1 MKRERGFSLLEL
13 MVALVVMMIIVGVTL
28 KSLTDAI
35 HANEAVTLLAD
46 MQENLRAG
54 MNYMVHDLVQAGEGI
69 PVGGITIPHTIAGV
83 SAINRPSPPT
93 LAYIFPNT
101 YTTLPAI
108 TPGSGL
114 GLTPGL
120 PSATPNA
127 TGQILAGNN
136 TDFITVLYADNT
148 LLDASVNQYPLNQN
162 PIYLAPS
169 AGPPAVAGCGGSM
182 TANGGTVVLDP
193 LCFQMPT
200 DNTRIQ
206 AGDLIMFQNASGNA
220 IQTVTSVTGQVLTFA
235 AADSF
240 ALNGAIQPNGTVKNI
255 QNGIA
260 SPGGPYPPTTATR
273 IMMITYYLDTVA
285 NPLRP
290 QLMRQVNFRAA
301 EPVGEVLEDLGIS
314 YDLNNAVSAY
324 PAGPQDAPAP
334 ILPDTPNQIR
344 KVNLFLA
351 ARSEAPFSQLDNI
364 QMDQGSFRYLRNNLS
379 TQVSIQSLSF
389 FNEYN

>member
-13 MVALVVMMIIVGVTL
+13 MVALVVMLLIVGATL
-28 KSLTDAI
+28 KGLTDAI

-69 PVGGITIPHTIAGV
+69 PAGGITIPHSAGGA
-83 SAINRPSPPT
+83 SAVTRPSPPT
-93 LAYIFPNT
+93 LAYLFPAT

-108 TPGSGL
+108 TPGASQ
-114 GLTPGL
+114 GL
-120 PSATPNA
+120 PTATPNA
-127 TGQILAGNN
+127 AGAILSGPN
-136 TDFITVLYADNT
+136 TDFITIMYADNT
-148 LLDASVNQYPLNQN
+148 LLDNSVNCAGVGCPLNQN
-162 PIYLAPS
+162 PIYLAPNV
-169 AGPPAVAGCGGSM
+169 GPPPVAGCAGSI
-182 TANGGTVVLDP
+182 TAPGGTVVLDP
-193 LCFQMPT
+193 ACFNMPT

-206 AGDLIMFQNASGNA
+206 AGDLIMFQNALGNA
-220 IQTVTSVTGQVLTFA
+220 IQTVTAVVGQTLTFA
-235 AADSF
+235 GGDAF
-240 ALNGAIQPNGTVKNI
+240 ALNNSAQPNGTIVNI
-255 QNGIA
+255 QNGIP

-273 IMMITYYLDTVA
+273 IMMITYYLDTNA

-301 EPVGEVLEDLGIS
+301 QPVGEVLEDLGIS

-351 ARSEAPFSQLDNI
+351 ARSEAPFSQLSNVQI
-364 QMDQGSFRYLRNNLS
+364 DQGSFQYLRNNLS
-379 TQVSIQSLSF
+379 TQVSVQSLAF
-389 FNEYN
+389 FNEYQ